1 MSFSSWVQFTKL
13 SALSMAKAKER
24 FPVNIAGNG
33 DVKCLTSLL
42 LLLMLLGC
50 WHAM

>member
-1 MSFSSWVQFTKL
+1 MSYSSWVQFTKL
-13 SALSMAKAKER
+13 AALSMAKER